1 VPTKAI
7 TMGVGNIMRAKKII
21 LIATGENK
29 REAMR
34 RLRDE
39 YVSANNPSSVLKLHD
54 DTIILMDRAA
64 YGE

>member
-1 VPTKAI
+1 
-7 TMGVGNIMRAKKII
+7 MRAKKII